1 MELRCDKS
9 KNGLLINFDNKKFS
23 LSYPKKIWKSYPN
36 SVKGVLIDNLAHLLT
51 INFPLVAGIK
61 KLKYNTSSPLFKS
74 FFDTV
79 VINSLPGA
87 VEDYKIKT
95 EDAIKQF
102 LNIDYEFDGSEIK
115 LPSYY
120 NFEPEEKAVVSL
132 SCGKDSLLSLA
143 VCNEIG
149 LNPVAVYVNDT
160 VSPSENKIK
169 IKFGNKLCKENDIEF
184 HVVRNEIEKLNDFES
199 WRKKET
205 CVGYT
210 HMVTGF
216 SLIALPFLH
225 HSRSKYIVIGNQKN
239 MEFKFC
245 NKDGFFTYPSF
256 DQSIEWM
263 KEQDKM
269 IKTMTDRKAG
279 IVSVIEP
286 LTNIAI
292 IRILNKRYG
301 KFAKYEISCDSLD
314 GSREKRWCHNC
325 SKCARLSLM
334 IKGNK
339 IDVKTVG
346 FKKNLLNKG
355 NIDLY
360 CLFGGKKVGIY
371 EKSMEA
377 RDEQL
382 LAFYMAYRNGEK
394 GYLID
399 LFKEK
404 FLEEAK
410 SREDELIK
418 RFFSIQDSVTMPKNI
433 KKSVFSIYKEELGD
447 LF

>member
-1 MELRCDKS
+1 MELKF
-9 KNGLLINFDNKKFS
+9 KETFNGLEVTCEKGKYK
-23 LSYPKKIWKSYPN
+23 LSYPKEIWKSYPN
-36 SVKGVLIDNLAHLLT
+36 GVKEVLIDNLAHLLT
-51 INFPLVAGIK
+51 INIPLIAGIK
-61 KLKYNTSSPLFKS
+61 KLEYNTSNPLFKT

-79 VINSLPGA
+79 VINGLPA
-87 VEDYKIKT
+87 VVEDYKIKT
-95 EDAIKQF
+95 EDIIKQF
-102 LNIDYEFDGSEIK
+102 LNTDYEFDCSETK
-115 LPSYY
+115 FPSY
-120 NFEPEEKAVVSL
+120 NFEPEEKVVVSL

-149 LNPVAVYVNDT
+149 LSPTCVYVNDT

-216 SLIALPFLH
+216 CLIALPFLH
-225 HSRSKYIVIGNQKN
+225 YSRSKYIVIGNQRN

-339 IDVKTVG
+339 TDVKTVG

-360 CLFGGKKVGIY
+360 CLFGGKKVSSY

-418 RFFSIQDSVTMPKNI
+418 RFFSIQDSVTMPRNI
-433 KKSVFSIYKEELGD
+433 KKSVFSIYKEELRD